1 MKDVSTEV
9 ILGAST
15 VVFAVIGMIAGLMMI
30 KLRRDKKAE
39 EVRYRDML
47 NEVHKLLAAEK
58 DNSKSLDNLNKFITE
73 RQGGLWKL
81 YDDCVSRLDAAT
93 NKLSLYENHP
103 NEVVRMALYPKQKLV
118 VSTPGCLVAGGGA
131 IIDFEGALELDG
143 EVFQMENPVKM
154 RGKWSSEGLVMFPL
168 DPTQDI
174 PAMDKLEVFIYAV

>member
-1 MKDVSTEV
+1 MKITDIELVLACV
-9 ILGAST
+9 AIAVAILAAAGIILAVKYQHRLHGALKNNKDWQDSHNACNANLSFC
-15 VVFAVIGMIAGLMMI
+15 VKELVAEQEEARRLRKSNMEFGMELH
-30 KLRRDKKAE
+30 KA
-39 EVRYRDML
+39 
-47 NEVHKLLAAEK
+47 NAKLL
-58 DNSKSLDNLNKFITE
+58 SYT
-73 RQGGLWKL
+73 
-81 YDDCVSRLDAAT
+81 T
-93 NKLSLYENHP
+93 HP

>member
-30 KLRRDKKAE
+30 KLRRDKKAQE
-39 EVRYRDML
+39 LCYRDML

-58 DNSKSLDNLNKFITE
+58 DKYRKLDVLFDELMANSK
-73 RQGGLWKL
+73 KL
-81 YDDCVSRLDAAT
+81 KA
-93 NKLSLYENHP
+93 KLLSYTTHP
-103 NEVVRMALYPKQKLV
+103 NEVVRMALYPKQRLV
-118 VSTPGCLVAGGGA
+118 ISTPGCPVAGGGT

-143 EVFQMENPVKM
+143 GVFQIESPIKM
-154 RGKWSSEGLVMFPL
+154 RGKWSSEGLVMLPL